1 MYFIKENGTKVK
13 FDKSK
18 IKRAIV
24 AAMRDGGIYMPDI
37 ARFVAND
44 AENYF
49 EKKID
54 NENQSITRE
63 QVDKYIFDRLIFYGQ
78 NKTAKSY
85 EDFKTLRKYQKQIMD
100 TDESILGLI
109 SNNNKEVQ
117 EENSNKNAVIN
128 STVRDLIAGEVS
140 KSISKRKMIP
150 AHLIHAHDE
159 GIIHIHDL
167 DYYLQPMSNC
177 CLVNLKEMLQNG
189 TVINGTLIERPH
201 SIRVACNVATQIMAC
216 VASAQFGE

>member
-24 AAMRDGGIYMPDI
+24 AAMRDGGIYLPDI
-37 ARFVAND
+37 ARLIAED

-49 EKKID
+49 ERK
-54 NENQSITRE
+54 ELTTVTRD
-63 QVDKYIFDRLIFYGQ
+63 QVDRYIFDRLIHYGQ
-78 NKTAKSY
+78 NLTAKSY
-85 EDFKTLRKYQKQIMD
+85 EDFKTLRKYQKQTMD
-100 TDESILGLI
+100 TDESILQLI
-109 SNNNKEVQ
+109 GNKNKEVQ
-117 EENSNKNAVIN
+117 EENSNKNAIIN

-140 KSISKRKMIP
+140 KSISRRKMIP

-159 GIIHIHDL
+159 GLIHIHDL
-167 DYYLQPMSNC
+167 DYFLQPMSNC
-177 CLVNLKEMLQNG
+177 CLVNLKDMLNNG